1 MCYFICIRENTRLLF
16 GIPSKKNISIF
27 FTKIVD
33 ENIFTSKLT
42 KLGTHEEHENITNVI
57 IPRAQN
63 TNHLQVN
70 KLPVQN

>member
-1 MCYFICIRENTRLLF
+1 M
-16 GIPSKKNISIF
+16 ISTF